1 MGGRQ
6 VGHWIM
12 WDGGGMVIAQGGRD
26 VYKAYSSL
34 QVCPSGSYFI
44 LQCKKKKKERKL
56 FCSIKFGVSK

>member
-6 VGHWIM
+6 VGRWIT

-44 LQCKKKKKERKL
+44 LQCKKKKKGKKAFL
-56 FCSIKFGVSK
+56 QYKVWGQ